1 VGSFPGLGRIRGRSL
16 RNEGRLPS
24 SPGVRKT
31 ENGKDSVLAQLDFQ
45 LVLTPH
51 DFRHPEHSVG
61 SRGRL
66 GQVVTFVK
74 ANLDRG
80 ETRENGEVQRV
91 GKVEGEATYSRGKKR
106 EYGSD
111 KKERSRRTVITS
123 LAGRC

>member
-1 VGSFPGLGRIRGRSL
+1 
-16 RNEGRLPS
+16 
-24 SPGVRKT
+24 
-31 ENGKDSVLAQLDFQ
+31 
-45 LVLTPH
+45 
-51 DFRHPEHSVG
+51 
-61 SRGRL
+61 
-66 GQVVTFVK
+66 VVTFVK